1 MIDKITPRPA
11 DAVIDMLK
19 EVGFEDTEAVV
30 TSKNTFVAPFVN
42 AEETQYLV
50 IEDDFKTV
58 NCL

>member
-30 TSKNTFVAPFVN
+30 TSKNIICCSFCKCRGN
-42 AEETQYLV
+42 
-50 IEDDFKTV
+50 TV
-58 NCL
+58 SGY